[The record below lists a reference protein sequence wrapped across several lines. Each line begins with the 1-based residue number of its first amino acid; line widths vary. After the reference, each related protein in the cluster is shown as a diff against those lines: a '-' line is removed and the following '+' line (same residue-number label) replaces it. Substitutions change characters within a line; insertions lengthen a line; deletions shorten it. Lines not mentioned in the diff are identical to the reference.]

1 MPNPHFLGPPRH
13 CTSFHGVIVRIKRNN
28 MCEVLASTPEVC
40 NKFEKKD
47 KKRERIIVHTEGVKL
62 TLILINFNS

>member
-1 MPNPHFLGPPRH
+1 
-13 CTSFHGVIVRIKRNN
+13 